1 MELNVI
7 YARARNGVIGLNG
20 AMPWHIGEDLAHFR
34 RMTLGNVV
42 IMGRKTYQSLQYPL
56 PGRINVVVSRSQVA
70 VTPEANT
77 YRAASFKEALAIAER
92 VVAMKAAR
100 EIWVVGGAEI
110 YKQALPLA
118 TRVEV
123 TEIDAYFKGDTHMPK
138 LGREWRAVE
147 KRKQSTSAGIGLTFI
162 TYERNTSLLQ
172 RARMAMPKLG
182 KYLLWLATVNAIAWT
197 PALMTHLYPD
207 TLDVATFIF
216 MGLVI
221 LGAMSVLDMLVRFGN
236 FAAFHFLNR
245 NPKE

>member
-34 RMTLGNVV
+34 SMTLGNVV
-42 IMGRKTYQSLQYPL
+42 IMGRKTYQSLPGPL
-56 PGRINVVVSRSQVA
+56 SGRINVVVSRSQVA
-70 VTPEANT
+70 VRPEANT

-92 VVAMKAAR
+92 VIAMKAGR
-100 EIWVVGGAEI
+100 EIWVIGGAEI

-123 TEIDAYFKGDTHMPK
+123 TEIDAEFKGDIHMPK

-147 KRKQSTSAGIGLTFI
+147 KRKQSTAAGIDLTFI

-172 RARMAMPKLG
+172 RARTAMPMAG
-182 KYLLWLATVNAIAWT
+182 KGIVWALFVAGIAYA
-197 PALMTHLYPD
+197 PALMAHLYPE
-207 TLDVATFIF
+207 TLNVTTSIF
-216 MGLVI
+216 MGLAV
-221 LGAMSVLDMLVRFGN
+221 LGAMSVVDMLVRFGN
-236 FAAFHFLNR
+236 FTLAHFFKR
-245 NPKE
+245 NHKE